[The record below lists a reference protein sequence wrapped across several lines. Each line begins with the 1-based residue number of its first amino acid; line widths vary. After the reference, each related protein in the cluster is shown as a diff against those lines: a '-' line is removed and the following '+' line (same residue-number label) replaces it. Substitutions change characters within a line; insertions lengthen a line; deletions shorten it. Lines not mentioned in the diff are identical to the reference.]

1 MRAKLSIETTGVRGT
16 LIFEGEAAQVGKQL
30 RQLIDLLA
38 PVEAGGGE
46 APSPT
51 PPSSLRRLL
60 RRVKSGG
67 IVLTSRSLRRNPSMV
82 CSIRTS
88 RGFRIFL
95 SALWRCFFGVPTLS
109 I

>member
-51 PPSSLRRLL
+51 PPPA
-60 RRVKSGG
+60 V
-67 IVLTSRSLRRNPSMV
+67 PSAPAEESEKGEESQPSHEEKPLNGV
-82 CSIRTS
+82 QHPDA